1 MSRAARTNAWQRVL
15 EQTAKPSK
23 QAGFCAA
30 PQTPRLSAS
39 RTASHQLHSCLFYSE
54 AFHALRPSLTKQK
67 PHQKALQTSSSLKPP
82 AINRL
87 LIGDCNRIQFI
98 SESDGLTFIIT
109 RGSACRELWA
119 IHSLVEINSF
129 TALGIVSSRRA
140 HGRAA
145 APRRRCCDTAMLG
158 ESSTER
164 AKTGPLWHV
173 GERWSRGAA
182 ASTAPGAA
190 ATEPDR
196 TSLQSE
202 MQPQQA
208 V

>member
-1 MSRAARTNAWQRVL
+1 MSRAACINARQRVL

-30 PQTPRLSAS
+30 PQAPRLSAT
-39 RTASHQLHSCLFYSE
+39 RTAPHQQHSCLFYSK
-54 AFHALRPSLTKQK
+54 ASHALGPSLTKRK
-67 PHQKALQTSSSLKPP
+67 PHQKALQTSSSLKTP

-87 LIGDCNRIQFI
+87 LIGGCNRIQFI

-129 TALGIVSSRRA
+129 TALGIVSSHRA
-140 HGRAA
+140 HGWAA
-145 APRRRCCDTAMLG
+145 ALCRRCCDTAMLG
-158 ESSTER
+158 R
-164 AKTGPLWHV
+164 AAQKGQRQDHCGMWVRDGAEVPLP
-173 GERWSRGAA
+173 
-182 ASTAPGAA
+182 APQ
-190 ATEPDR
+190 
-196 TSLQSE
+196 TSLQYE
-202 MQPQQA
+202 MQPQRA